1 MTSAPSEKWESREKR
16 VVWGEPVIWVE
27 FFLILTQ
34 SIDYFLSF
42 RQNLFVFI
50 YNENISI
57 PYGPTSFTF

>member
-1 MTSAPSEKWESREKR
+1 MTSAPSEKWESQEKH
-16 VVWGEPVIWVE
+16 VVWGKPVILVE

-42 RQNLFVFI
+42 RQNLFIFI

-57 PYGPTSFTF
+57 PYGPNSFTF